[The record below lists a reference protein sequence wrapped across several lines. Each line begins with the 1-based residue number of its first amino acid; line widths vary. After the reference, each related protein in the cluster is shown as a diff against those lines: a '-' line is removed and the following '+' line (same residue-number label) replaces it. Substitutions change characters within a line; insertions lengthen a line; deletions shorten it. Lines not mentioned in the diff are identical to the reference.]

1 MNCSNRPIC
10 DEKWCKNKNN
20 NNIKKKKK
28 IDFNLKTILRSDT
41 IIKTEPWHENY
52 CRIGINACN
61 KLLSFY
67 EIIKH
72 LQDEIAIMKIKVLQY
87 ELEIEELKP
96 SENKQLIF
104 FRKEI
109 SKKRRLRNKY
119 VNIVKHN
126 FNEEL
131 IKKHLN

>member
-1 MNCSNRPIC
+1 MNCSNRPVC
-10 DEKWCKNKNN
+10 DERLCK

-41 IIKTEPWHENY
+41 IKKTEPWHENY
-52 CRIGINACN
+52 CRKSIDICN

-72 LQDEIAIMKIKVLQY
+72 LQDEIATMKIKVLQY

-96 SENKQLIF
+96 SENKELILF
-104 FRKEI
+104 KKEI
-109 SKKRRLRNKY
+109 FKKKKLRNKY
-119 VNIVKHN
+119 VNIIKLN

-131 IKKHLN
+131 I